1 MSKLFRAVYL
11 STILS
16 VVFSQLFAC
25 SSTTIEPNPS
35 DLESLLADSLFT
47 PVANIPS
54 VADIFYLPP
63 EVVTDVKRRYG
74 IYTITT
80 C

>member
-25 SSTTIEPNPS
+25 SSTTTEPNPS

-47 PVANIPS
+47 PVADIPS
-54 VADIFYLPP
+54 VADIFYLP
-63 EVVTDVKRRYG
+63 
-74 IYTITT
+74 
-80 C
+80 